1 MSTTTESGG
10 PATGHQDSMK
20 RGPALVAQVDGM
32 RVALGRADKR
42 RGRVLYELAKYTRAS
57 AGYIRANADQVGSS
71 TGYM

>member
-1 MSTTTESGG
+1 
-10 PATGHQDSMK
+10 MK